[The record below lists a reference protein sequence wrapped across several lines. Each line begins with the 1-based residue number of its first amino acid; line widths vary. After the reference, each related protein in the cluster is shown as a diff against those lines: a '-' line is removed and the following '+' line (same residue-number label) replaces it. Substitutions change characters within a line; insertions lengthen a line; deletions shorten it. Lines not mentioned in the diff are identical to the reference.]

1 MPAQALAQR
10 RMTAEEFISWG
21 GDGHPGKLELV
32 NGMVRAMS
40 PASGTHALLQSTI
53 AGLLRDHLRARKSP
67 CRVGTEAPIRPRMR
81 SNENVRAPDVAVTC
95 VPKSKDEKFFPDP
108 ILIVELLSPS
118 NQRETWESIW
128 ACATIPTLQEVMVV
142 DSERIHV
149 AVYTKDA
156 TGAWPEHPKAVE
168 EGGTVRL
175 ASIDAEFAVTDIYA
189 DTNLV

>member
-1 MPAQALAQR
+1 MSAHAHLQH

-32 NGMVRAMS
+32 NGIVRAMS
-40 PASGTHALLQSTI
+40 PASGTHALLQSTV
-53 AGLLRDHLRARKSP
+53 AGLLRDHLRAKKSP
-67 CRVGTEAPIRPRMR
+67 YRVGTEAPIRPRMR

-95 VPKSKDEKFFPDP
+95 APKSKDEKFFPDP
-108 ILIVELLSPS
+108 ILIVEVLSPS

-128 ACATIPTLQEVMVV
+128 ACATIPTIQEVMVV

-149 AVYTKDA
+149 AVYTKDE
-156 TGAWPEHPKAVE
+156 TGAWPEHPSVIE
-168 EGGTVRL
+168 SGGTVRL
-175 ASIDAEFAVTDIYA
+175 VSIDAEIPISDIYA

>member
-1 MPAQALAQR
+1 MPAHAFAQR
-10 RMTAEEFISWG
+10 HMTAEEFISWG

-32 NGMVRAMS
+32 NGIVRAMS
-40 PASGTHALLQSTI
+40 PASGTHALLQAKI
-53 AGLLRDHLRARKSP
+53 ARILGNHLEKIGRP

-95 VPKSKDEKFFPDP
+95 VSPQKDEKFFPDP
-108 ILIVELLSPS
+108 VLIVEVLSPS

-142 DSERIHV
+142 DSERIYV

-156 TGAWPEHPKAVE
+156 TGAWPEHPKVVE
-168 EGGTVRL
+168 LGGTVRL
-175 ASIDAEFAVTDIYA
+175 SSIDAEIAISAIYA

>member
-1 MPAQALAQR
+1 MAAHATAQH

-21 GDGHPGKLELV
+21 GDGHPGKLELI
-32 NGMVRAMS
+32 NGVVRAMS
-40 PASGTHALLQSTI
+40 PASGTHALLQAKI
-53 AGLLRDHLRARKSP
+53 ARILGNHLEKIGRP

-95 VPKSKDEKFFPDP
+95 VPILRDEKFFPDP
-108 ILIVELLSPS
+108 ILIIEVLSPS

-128 ACATIPTLQEVMVV
+128 ACATIPTIQEVMVV

-149 AVYTKDA
+149 AVYTKDE
-156 TGAWPEHPKAVE
+156 TGAWPEHPQITE
-168 EGGTVRL
+168 SGGTVHL
-175 ASIDAEFAVTDIYA
+175 AAIDAEIAVSEIYA

>member
-1 MPAQALAQR
+1 MPAHALAQR
-10 RMTAEEFISWG
+10 HMTAQEFISWG
-21 GDGHPGKLELV
+21 GNGHPGKLELV
-32 NGMVRAMS
+32 NGIVRAMS
-40 PASGTHALLQSTI
+40 PASGTHALLQSTV
-53 AGLLRDHLRARKSP
+53 AGLIRDHLRTRKSS

-95 VPKSKDEKFFPDP
+95 MPKSQDEKFFPDP
-108 ILIVELLSPS
+108 ILIVEVLSPS

-156 TGAWPEHPKAVE
+156 TGAWPEQPNVVE
-168 EGGTVRL
+168 SGGTVRL
-175 ASIDAEFAVTDIYA
+175 ASIDAEIAISDIYA

>member
-1 MPAQALAQR
+1 
-10 RMTAEEFISWG
+10 MTAEEFISWG

-32 NGMVRAMS
+32 NGVVRAMS
-40 PASGTHALLQSTI
+40 PASGTHALLQAKI
-53 AGLLRDHLRARKSP
+53 ARILGNHLEKIGRP

-95 VPKSKDEKFFPDP
+95 IPTQKDEKFFPDP
-108 ILIVELLSPS
+108 ILIVEVLPPS

-149 AVYTKDA
+149 AVYTKDE
-156 TGAWPEHPKAVE
+156 TGAWPEYPKVVE
-168 EGGTVRL
+168 LGGTVHL
-175 ASIDAEFAVTDIYA
+175 TSIDAEISISDIYA

>member
-1 MPAQALAQR
+1 MPARASAQPS
-10 RMTAEEFISWG
+10 MTAEEFISWG

-32 NGMVRAMS
+32 NGLVRAMS

-53 AGLLRDHLRARKSP
+53 AGLFRDHLRARKSP

-81 SNENVRAPDVAVTC
+81 SNENVRSPDIAVTC

-108 ILIVELLSPS
+108 ILIVEVLSPS

-128 ACATIPTLQEVMVV
+128 ACATIPTVQEVMVV

-149 AVYTKDA
+149 DVHTKDE
-156 TGAWPEHPKAVE
+156 TGAWPEQPNVVE
-168 EGGTVRL
+168 SGGMVHL
-175 ASIDAEFAVTDIYA
+175 SSIDAEISISDIYA